1 MHLKVTPHLQHSQ
14 FLGTHSLYITCLYAC
29 LLLSPSELSRSRPHT
44 YPVVGSICTAEKY
57 TVTVAGDARSKRK
70 LDFTLII
77 VHRTRTFSAV
87 LLPQTVHGPA
97 IPTVIRPLSPALTPC
112 SRCPHYRAA
121 RIVTGTR
128 KYDCGPTQLLLCH
141 LH

>member
-1 MHLKVTPHLQHSQ
+1 MSRKACDKFCRTISRHSY
-14 FLGTHSLYITCLYAC
+14 SAC
-29 LLLSPSELSRSRPHT
+29 T

-128 KYDCGPTQLLLCH
+128 KYDCGPIQLLLCH
-141 LH
+141 LHRPEFGRL